1 MTSRYLLI
9 KMVSVRLL
17 INPVIFT
24 KTIFFWGGEYLLKK
38 RIFLI
43 CAVVMREKLV
53 SFRLLVLPVN
63 FNNFFLGRGAGGL
76 FVKKTQHGSNIYAVV
91 MRRETF
97 FSPRSLLKVEY

>member
-9 KMVSVRLL
+9 KMVSVQLL
-17 INPVIFT
+17 IIPVIFT

-63 FNNFFLGRGAGGL
+63 FTNLFFREGGRGGIC
-76 FVKKTQHGSNIYAVV
+76 KKKPAW
-91 MRRETF
+91 F
-97 FSPRSLLKVEY
+97 